1 MKAGNVKCRARSL
14 ECVRGCCYYVIES
27 LESLIRMWQEAEG
40 GLQAQLE
47 GMESCPQPLHGPG
60 MDLSPGIP
68 DETEILDSYMDGS
81 FVRVQKTQLSHIQ
94 TPEHRNWEIVS
105 IVLSY
110 YILE

>member
-14 ECVRGCCYYVIES
+14 ECVHGCCCYVVES
-27 LESLIRMWQEAEG
+27 LGSLLRMWQEAEG
-40 GLQAQLE
+40 GLQEQLE

-81 FVRVQKTQLSHIQ
+81 FVRVQKAEDTAKPHPDS
-94 TPEHRNWEIVS
+94 
-105 IVLSY
+105 
-110 YILE
+110 